1 MVKIF
6 TFLFSFIFFIS
17 CSGKKIYHADFEMY
31 IEYLENIKV
40 ASKGRQALL
49 PIIAKNKN
57 IKYFIQEFPKINTT
71 VFIYENNILKLQYI
85 FIYSKW
91 VENNQRKFSD
101 SKLIKGF
108 NHEVIK
114 LASDVEDY
122 IIPKLSQTS
131 KKVFVGFEAGGG
143 IANILAYNF
152 ITSTKVKPEN
162 FEVISFG
169 TPTFSKGFK
178 PNFSSINVKILKDE
192 ISYIQPSCCKNK
204 GEEIEV
210 LTLKSEKAAK
220 GVIKIDAYQESIKA
234 YLSSLGK

>member
-162 FEVISFG
+162 FEVIS
-169 TPTFSKGFK
+169 
-178 PNFSSINVKILKDE
+178 SINVKILKDE